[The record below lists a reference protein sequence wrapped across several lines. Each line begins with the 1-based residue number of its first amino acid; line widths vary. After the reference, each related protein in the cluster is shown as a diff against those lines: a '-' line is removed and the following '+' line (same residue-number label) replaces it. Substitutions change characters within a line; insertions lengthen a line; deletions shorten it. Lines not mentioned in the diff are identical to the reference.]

1 MRAKLIGGP
10 LHGQSRY
17 VPAHRP
23 GALQSATAFLRHEGT
38 LYVERMWMTGDGRP
52 VLILVDASLDLG
64 EAFHLGLQVMDGLVE
79 HPEGATP

>member
-17 VPAHRP
+17 VPVHRP
-23 GALQSATAFLRHEGT
+23 GAMQSACAFLRHGDT

-64 EAFHLGLQVMDGLVE
+64 EAFHLGLQVMDGLAVE
-79 HPEGATP
+79 TEGVAS